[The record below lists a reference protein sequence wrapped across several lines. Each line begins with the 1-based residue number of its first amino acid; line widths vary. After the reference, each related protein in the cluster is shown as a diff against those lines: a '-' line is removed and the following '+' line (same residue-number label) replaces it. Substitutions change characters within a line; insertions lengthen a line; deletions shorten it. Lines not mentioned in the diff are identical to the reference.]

1 MPFKLKYYIL
11 SFLPFFLL
19 FYSES
24 NSIGGLKISQLW
36 KLPLLLFLI
45 WYVFQ
50 KRHKTSPVWTQT
62 YYWLSLKHLF
72 NSGMVKQLLGNIQ
85 DGLTFLFLPWA
96 SISAR
101 MPGRRISSAVFCS
114 AFANISF

>member
-50 KRHKTSPVWTQT
+50 KRH
-62 YYWLSLKHLF
+62 
-72 NSGMVKQLLGNIQ
+72 
-85 DGLTFLFLPWA
+85 
-96 SISAR
+96 
-101 MPGRRISSAVFCS
+101 
-114 AFANISF
+114 